1 MILSIGLIDRN
12 RRHLST
18 LLALKNGVRT
28 VGGSKRSNHNPVQH
42 LHYYLIIFIGTKM
55 ARTVFVGIDV
65 SKETLDISIN
75 NKHQRIE
82 NAERAISE
90 FIKSKMANVFVK
102 LCVVESTGGYEKLVI
117 KLLQEHNIAVHRAH
131 PNRVCI
137 CKSLQPLCKNR

>member
-1 MILSIGLIDRN
+1 MSKLLTGLIGWN
-12 RRHLST
+12 LST
-18 LLALKNGVRT
+18 LLARKNVVRT

-55 ARTVFVGIDV
+55 ARTVFMGIDV

-82 NAERAISE
+82 NVETAISK

-102 LCVVESTGGYEKLVI
+102 LCV
-117 KLLQEHNIAVHRAH
+117 
-131 PNRVCI
+131 NRR
-137 CKSLQPLCKNR
+137 L